1 MARARSDRAQ
11 RGVAADKSRR
21 YMPRYQVATIVL
33 PPTALSLAESGI
45 ELARALVFSE
55 ALPLE
60 RTATRYVIRTAPQG
74 SVAAELP
81 LNLTEALD
89 NEFALRASW
98 AAVRVYPRERGQ
110 VRVLLKRIAPRHG
123 FLSTYQNDGCRCADC
138 TAANAEAM
146 LEYRHRIS
154 PPTAKS
160 ERKHG
165 AQCWKYGCHCD
176 ERKAADRLRQSRHR
190 ARIAT
195 RGAAEVAPVD
205 TAERQVA
212 VDVPSNVRV
221 ITENEMP
228 AEHGEGTPKDSPARR
243 VGSGARQ

>member
-1 MARARSDRAQ
+1 VARARSDKAQ

-21 YMPRYQVATIVL
+21 YMPRYQVTTVVL
-33 PPTALSLAESGI
+33 PPVGLSLAESSVA
-45 ELARALVFSE
+45 LARALVFSE
-55 ALPLE
+55 SLPIE
-60 RTATRYVIRTAPQG
+60 RTATRYVIKSAPQG
-74 SVAAELP
+74 RVVADLP

-98 AAVRVYPRERGQ
+98 AAVRVYPKEPGR

-123 FLSTYQNDGCRCADC
+123 FLSTYQNEGCRCADC

-154 PPTAKS
+154 PPTEKS

-176 ERKAADRLRQSRHR
+176 ERKAADRLRQSRRR
-190 ARIAT
+190 ARIAD
-195 RGAAEVAPVD
+195 A
-205 TAERQVA
+205 A
-212 VDVPSNVRV
+212 VDDGVPGASADGSPGLDLPSNVRV
-221 ITENEMP
+221 IPE
-228 AEHGEGTPKDSPARR
+228 AELPTRQGGRMLQGSP
-243 VGSGARQ
+243 GSNVESGVER